1 MPLIWLYGIA
11 LNVLERHLNDIKVLR
26 NTKKKCEYA
35 LSAFTHNPEVVGS
48 SPASATRSSSR
59 NGFRYDYFFAVSF
72 ILAQSTAEEGIASVE
87 VGFFLPLR
95 NL

>member
-1 MPLIWLYGIA
+1 MTHAEMAELADA
-11 LNVLERHLNDIKVLR
+11 LDSGSSEH
-26 NTKKKCEYA
+26 YA
-35 LSAFTHNPEVVGS
+35 HAGS
-48 SPASATRSSSR
+48 SPVFRTRSSSR

>member
-1 MPLIWLYGIA
+1 MNLCKLTSP
-11 LNVLERHLNDIKVLR
+11 
-26 NTKKKCEYA
+26 
-35 LSAFTHNPEVVGS
+35 HNPEVVGS
-48 SPASATRSSSR
+48 SPASATRLSSR